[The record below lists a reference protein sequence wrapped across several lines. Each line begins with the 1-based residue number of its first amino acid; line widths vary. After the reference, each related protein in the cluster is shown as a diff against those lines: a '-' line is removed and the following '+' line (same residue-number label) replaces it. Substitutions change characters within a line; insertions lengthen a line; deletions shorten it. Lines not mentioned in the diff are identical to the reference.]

1 METTEKVLYDI
12 MKCDDGVTRA
22 VPVVNGVPQDPS
34 YISINDKKKVEKEE
48 KKKEKPKVSIQ
59 DRIQEQVYDFVAHI
73 EGIVD
78 DFVISDYKL
87 KYDFYAQLLNIGCKS
102 VHARKLREH
111 YLDDYNAM
119 VALYN
124 GEDEY
129 LNEAWGHLKPKQI
142 GKMTDFYGVIVDD
155 LERIIKNA
163 SAQRKPRKTKQKSA
177 SKLVKSLK
185 YQQEFPDLKLVSINP
200 EKIVGAS
207 ELWVYNT
214 KYNRLGVY
222 YAENSVRGFSV
233 KGCTIQDFDTETS
246 IQKTARKPKDVLSNL
261 TKRSLKKKMKEMKTK
276 EQEVTGRINN
286 QTILLGAF

>member
-1 METTEKVLYDI
+1 MEKILYDI

-22 VPVVNGVPQDPS
+22 VPIVNGLPVDPTFVS
-34 YISINDKKKVEKEE
+34 MDEKKKIEKEE
-48 KKKEKPKVSIQ
+48 TKSEKPKVSIQ
-59 DRIQEQVYDFVAHI
+59 ERIQNQVYDFVSHI

-78 DFVISDYKL
+78 DFTDSDYKM
-87 KYDFYAQLLNIGCKS
+87 KYDFYTQLLNIGCKS

-119 VALYN
+119 VELYN

-129 LNEAWGHLKPKQI
+129 LNEAWGHLKPKEVS
-142 GKMTDFYGVIVDD
+142 KMVDFFGVIVDD

-200 EKIVGAS
+200 EKIVGAT

-222 YAENSVRGFSV
+222 YAENGVRGFSV
-233 KGCTIQDFDTETS
+233 KGCTIQHFDTEAS